1 MIYQNMKYFF
11 KFRVEPSGMS
21 FDLKVVV
28 PVVIGTIPLR
38 STFSQFRPTPT
49 ITPISPTAPPPPAD
63 QDLPP
68 SFSDSKDLPASGPFS
83 AYPDLPPPTYEEAQG
98 LPNMRMEDDN
108 EHTMGNWD
116 YKPIYPYYG

>member
-1 MIYQNMKYFF
+1 MFV

-38 STFSQFRPTPT
+38 STFSQFRSTPNPT
-49 ITPISPTAPPPPAD
+49 ITPISPTAPLPPTD

-68 SFSDSKDLPASGPFS
+68 SFSDSKDIPATDPFS
-83 AYPDLPPPTYEEAQG
+83 AYPDLPPPSYEEAQG
-98 LPNMRMEDDN
+98 LPSMRMEDDN

>member
-1 MIYQNMKYFF
+1 M
-11 KFRVEPSGMS
+11 G
-21 FDLKVVV
+21 FDLKVLV

-38 STFSQFRPTPT
+38 STFSQFQPTPSPT
-49 ITPISPTAPPPPAD
+49 IRPISPTAPEPAAD

-68 SFSDSKDLPASGPFS
+68 SYSDIKDLPAAGPFS
-83 AYPDLPPPTYEEAQG
+83 AYPDLPLPTYEEAIG

-116 YKPIYPYYG
+116 FKPIYPYYGK